1 MNSTVAAPRLERTN
15 QGDYYGTSYIDENN
29 CPLAFHGGIFVW
41 VRERGQPRICAGG
54 STFVWSDGAGHHH
67 FAFVVR
73 REPASGPRAGGLN
86 NPQLVVVS
94 RGVSYADLDL
104 SKPAG
109 VAELQTR
116 ARNTARDVCLE
127 LTRLYPK
134 AGGQYVYSSTD
145 CVKKTTDD
153 GMDLIKQITAVAAR

>member
-1 MNSTVAAPRLERTN
+1 MKTTVLLPAIGAFLCGFVSASSPAFAQAGPPSSGAME
-15 QGDYYGTSYIDENN
+15 QVIITSPY
-29 CPLAFHGGIFVW
+29 
-41 VRERGQPRICAGG
+41 
-54 STFVWSDGAGHHH
+54 
-67 FAFVVR
+67 VVR
-73 REPASGPRAGGLN
+73 REPVSGPRAGGLN
-86 NPQLVVVS
+86 NPQLVAVS

-116 ARNTARDVCLE
+116 ARNTARDVCQE

>member
-1 MNSTVAAPRLERTN
+1 MTRLISMKTTVLLPAMGAFLCGFVGASSPAFAQASPPSSGAME
-15 QGDYYGTSYIDENN
+15 QVIITSPY
-29 CPLAFHGGIFVW
+29 
-41 VRERGQPRICAGG
+41 
-54 STFVWSDGAGHHH
+54 
-67 FAFVVR
+67 VVR
-73 REPASGPRAGGLN
+73 REPVPRAAGLN

-116 ARNTARDVCLE
+116 ARNTAKDVCLE
-127 LTRLYPK
+127 LMRLYPK

-145 CVKKTTDD
+145 CGKKTTDD
-153 GMDLIKQITAVAAR
+153 GMDLIKQ